1 MAKFQASSLIGG
13 LLKIIAV
20 VAVVASIVL
29 AIGVEYFAV
38 AQTIK
43 NLDEIAIG
51 NSGED
56 DVVKE
61 VIKTLDLVLL
71 GVIFFTI
78 AAALFELFVADIDN
92 LPDWLIIKD
101 LDDLK
106 TMMIK
111 MIIVVMAI
119 SFTGKIITWD
129 GETDILYYGV
139 GLAVVIAALSFF
151 LLVKERGKQEK

>member
-1 MAKFQASSLIGG
+1 MADFKASSLIGI

-43 NLDEIAIG
+43 NLDKIAG
-51 NSGED
+51 GTSAED
-56 DVVKE
+56 DIVKE

-78 AAALFELFVADIDN
+78 AAALFELFVAEIDN
-92 LPDWLIIKD
+92 LPDWLVIKN

-111 MIIVVMAI
+111 MVIVVMAI
-119 SFTGKIITWD
+119 SFTGKIITWR
-129 GETDILYYGV
+129 GETEILYYGV
-139 GLAVVIAALSFF
+139 GLAAVIGALSYF
-151 LLVKERGKQEK
+151 LLVKERSKEEK